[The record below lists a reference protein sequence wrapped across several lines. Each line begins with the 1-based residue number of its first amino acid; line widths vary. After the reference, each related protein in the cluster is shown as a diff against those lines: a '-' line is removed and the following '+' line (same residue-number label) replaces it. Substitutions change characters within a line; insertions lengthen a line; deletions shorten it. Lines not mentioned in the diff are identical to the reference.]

1 MRLVKKAVFS
11 SLIISAGALIIS
23 GTVAAI
29 LNKKRIIKKLE
40 EMQFKE
46 NKSASIK

>member
-11 SLIISAGALIIS
+11 GLIISAGALIIS